1 MAFSDFK
8 NIKQV
13 LQYCPTV
20 KLRLARFL
28 PDVQLE
34 LPDLFIENL
43 NFALDKRTMFEN
55 EQFFCESFIFPF
67 LQQTWKRYDK
77 LRLWSH
83 QELVCDDKLSGAPD
97 YLVSRWQ
104 GEIIEKPINTPLL
117 AVVEAKKQDFEG
129 GWAQCLAEMMAC
141 QKLNQDENLT
151 VYGIVSTGILWEFGK
166 LEKEVFTQHTLSY
179 SVMEPQKVF
188 GTLDYLFAECE
199 KQISDSAVPK

>member
-28 PDVQLE
+28 PDVQLD
-34 LPDLFIENL
+34 LPDLFIENI

-67 LQQTWKRYDK
+67 LQQTWKRHDQ

-83 QELVCDDKLSGAPD
+83 QELVCDEKLSGAPD
-97 YLVSRWQ
+97 YLVSVWQ
-104 GEIIEKPINTPLL
+104 GEIIEKPIQTPLL
-117 AVVEAKKQDFEG
+117 AK
-129 GWAQCLAEMMAC
+129 
-141 QKLNQDENLT
+141 
-151 VYGIVSTGILWEFGK
+151 SRILKG
-166 LEKEVFTQHTLSY
+166 VGR
-179 SVMEPQKVF
+179 SVWWR
-188 GTLDYLFAECE
+188 
-199 KQISDSAVPK
+199 